1 MLTGTGSGFRGEEL
15 AGDMLRKPVTPA
27 DSYSLPGAPAEPS
40 PGRARKP
47 PPSPVYDA
55 AALHMPSAPL
65 DIPIMLGKVCREV
78 NEEAHMPSTPTR
90 DLPEEFLAAT
100 RKSQEAMIRA
110 IRTWVETVRT
120 VTPKLPSAYAP
131 LADRLPK
138 LPSVTVPFADRLPK
152 PEDVVASGYDFAEH
166 LLANQRKFAEDL
178 LAVTEP
184 LIPANGKR
192 AWNDAT
198 RKDAA
203 AAAEKTVTAAK
214 TAVTETAQAAQKV
227 VTQPAAPKP
236 AAQAAPKP
244 AHPAA
249 PEPAQQAA
257 PKPAAQAAPK
267 PAAQAAPKPAA
278 QAAP

>member
-1 MLTGTGSGFRGEEL
+1 
-15 AGDMLRKPVTPA
+15 
-27 DSYSLPGAPAEPS
+27 
-40 PGRARKP
+40 
-47 PPSPVYDA
+47 
-55 AALHMPSAPL
+55 
-65 DIPIMLGKVCREV
+65 
-78 NEEAHMPSTPTR
+78 MPSTPTR

-110 IRTWVETVRT
+110 IRTWVETVKT

-192 AWNDAT
+192 TWNDAT

-203 AAAEKTVTAAK
+203 AAAEKTVAAAK
-214 TAVTETAQAAQKV
+214 TAVTETAQAAQRAV
-227 VTQPAAPKP
+227 
-236 AAQAAPKP
+236 
-244 AHPAA
+244 
-249 PEPAQQAA
+249 
-257 PKPAAQAAPK
+257 AQAAPK
-267 PAAQAAPKPAA
+267 PAAQPAPKPAA
-278 QAAP
+278 QPRRSPPRRSPPPRSPRAHPRP

>member
-1 MLTGTGSGFRGEEL
+1 ML
-15 AGDMLRKPVTPA
+15 
-27 DSYSLPGAPAEPS
+27 
-40 PGRARKP
+40 
-47 PPSPVYDA
+47 
-55 AALHMPSAPL
+55 
-65 DIPIMLGKVCREV
+65 
-78 NEEAHMPSTPTR
+78 STPTR

-110 IRTWVETVRT
+110 IRTWVETVKT

-192 AWNDAT
+192 TWNDAT

-203 AAAEKTVTAAK
+203 AAAEKTVAAAK
-214 TAVTETAQAAQKV
+214 TAVTETAQAAQRAV
-227 VTQPAAPKP
+227 
-236 AAQAAPKP
+236 
-244 AHPAA
+244 
-249 PEPAQQAA
+249 
-257 PKPAAQAAPK
+257 AQAAPK
-267 PAAQAAPKPAA
+267 PAAQPASKTAPCPVRSCPASAADISWLPSGAALSGLTTPNGVSAPGNVSTCPTTAPPAPPHL
-278 QAAP
+278 QAARPLRRSALLRFGPDTAREAK

>member
-1 MLTGTGSGFRGEEL
+1 
-15 AGDMLRKPVTPA
+15 
-27 DSYSLPGAPAEPS
+27 
-40 PGRARKP
+40 
-47 PPSPVYDA
+47 
-55 AALHMPSAPL
+55 
-65 DIPIMLGKVCREV
+65 
-78 NEEAHMPSTPTR
+78 MPSTPTR

-110 IRTWVETVRT
+110 IRTWVETVKT

-192 AWNDAT
+192 TWNDAT

-203 AAAEKTVTAAK
+203 AAAEKTVVAAK
-214 TAVTETAQAAQKV
+214 TAVTETAQATQRAVAQ
-227 VTQPAAPKP
+227 TAPKP
-236 AAQAAPKP
+236 VAQPAPRPAVQSAPK
-244 AHPAA
+244 AA
-249 PEPAQQAA
+249 EKIAA
-257 PKPAAQAAPK
+257 AGGAAEVLATTVAKEADPK
-267 PAAQAAPKPAA
+267 
-278 QAAP
+278 